1 MAQYEKRGFQLPIS
15 EEEREKMLS
24 TLAIFDSRRHLEKFN
39 GRPIYFWH
47 GEQDVTVPFEPTY
60 RLYKE
65 LKQQYEAIPEKIE
78 FKRER
83 EAGHAVSRTG
93 MLEAT
98 NWLAKYLLE

>member
-1 MAQYEKRGFQLPIS
+1 
-15 EEEREKMLS
+15 
-24 TLAIFDSRRHLEKFN
+24 
-39 GRPIYFWH
+39 
-47 GEQDVTVPFEPTY
+47 
-60 RLYKE
+60 
-65 LKQQYEAIPEKIE
+65 LKQQYEAIHEKIE